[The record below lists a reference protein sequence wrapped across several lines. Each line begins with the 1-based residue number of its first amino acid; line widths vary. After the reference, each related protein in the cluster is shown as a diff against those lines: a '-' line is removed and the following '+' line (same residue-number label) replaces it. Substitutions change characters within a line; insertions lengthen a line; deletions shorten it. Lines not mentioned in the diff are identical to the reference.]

1 MRVLIHSWFMPA
13 PRPKRQAQ
21 ICQASHPKAQAVVV
35 GLAYKFVRILTV
47 QCRNFLQYNVDTSY
61 KSARFF
67 AHKTEKTCV
76 RLPEWRLLHSYLSE
90 NGAQFVKVHRFG

>member
-1 MRVLIHSWFMPA
+1 LVY
-13 PRPKRQAQ
+13 
-21 ICQASHPKAQAVVV
+21 ASLSAKKASSNFARLPHPKAQAVVV
-35 GLAYKFVRILTV
+35 GLAYKFVRV

-76 RLPEWRLLHSYLSE
+76 RLPEWRSLYSYLSE
-90 NGAQFVKVHRFG
+90 NSAQFVKVHRFG